1 MEGFVDVSLVLRR
14 GVYIL
19 LHQGVVMYVGQ
30 ASLMLGRVYRHRVAW
45 GSKKRKPITGVI
57 PAKGMLF
64 DQIMIRPC
72 QLHEANELEAKL
84 IDQYKPRYN
93 TQLKYGMPPELSDLV
108 ARIVNRGGA
117 VQPARPR
124 IERRGF

>member
-1 MEGFVDVSLVLRR
+1 MDGFVDVSAVLRR

-19 LHQGVVMYVGQ
+19 LHQDKVVYVGQ
-30 ASLMLGRVYRHRVAW
+30 ASLMLGRVYKHRVAW
-45 GSKKRKPITGVI
+45 GSKSRKPITGAI

-72 QLHEANELEAKL
+72 QLGEANELEKAL
-84 IDQYKPRYN
+84 IKQYQPRHN
-93 TQLKYGMPPELSDLV
+93 IQHKSSIPPELGDLI
-108 ARIVNRGGA
+108 ARIVARGGIA
-117 VQPARPR
+117 PAAPR